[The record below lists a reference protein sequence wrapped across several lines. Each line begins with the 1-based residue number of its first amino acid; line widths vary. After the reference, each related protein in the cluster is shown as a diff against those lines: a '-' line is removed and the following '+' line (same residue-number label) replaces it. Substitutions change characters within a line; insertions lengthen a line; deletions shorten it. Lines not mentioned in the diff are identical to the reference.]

1 MKIRWGYSVCYRED
15 CSQNLLDVNERKGLE
30 QLLWQ
35 SQKGSSQNDSKDC
48 LATHGPTSLAL
59 LSVHH
64 PCLEGKMCRLQNTI
78 NLEALW
84 TPALRKSESW
94 HHIAFKMLK
103 IRGKVFNVL
112 DYHLTRETQVILRL
126 V

>member
-1 MKIRWGYSVCYRED
+1 MKRRWGYSACYRED
-15 CSQNLLDVNERKGLE
+15 CSQILLDVNERKGLE

-35 SQKGSSQNDSKDC
+35 TQKGSSQNDSKDC
-48 LATHGPTSLAL
+48 LATHGPTLLVL

-64 PCLEGKMCRLQNTI
+64 LCLEGKMCRLQNII

-94 HHIAFKMLK
+94 HHIALKMLK

-112 DYHLTRETQVILRL
+112 DDRLIRETQVILRL